1 MEQQQTVMIHFGR
14 EVTGH
19 LDSVLSREWLV
30 TNGLGGY
37 AMGSVSGART
47 RRYHS
52 LLTAS
57 LQPPTQRTLMVAG
70 LDAWIDIN
78 GRRSPLAT
86 HEWAAGVVLP
96 DGYRH
101 LESFHLDG
109 AIPTFVWTLGDVQII
124 QRIWM
129 AYRQNT
135 TYVTYTYAR
144 GASSV
149 RLMLKPL
156 CAYRDHHGVTQGGYP
171 VDVRLADERPW
182 PSGQALTVRAN
193 NERVTVPVRPVRIIT
208 NRGSVTTASEWWW
221 SFHLAQEKKRGMDN
235 QEDLFSAGTINAE
248 LALHDTL
255 ALAFTIEQ
263 ETPLDWETALQ
274 AERERQGA
282 LLLQA
287 DLDEAPP
294 WIRQL
299 ALAADQFIVTRNIG
313 SVPGTSILAGYPWF
327 SDWGRDTMIALPG
340 LTLAVGRQDEAAA
353 VLRTFAQYVD
363 QGMLPNRF
371 PDEGRAP
378 EYNTVDATLWYFQA
392 VYALARHA
400 GLDHPAVRE
409 LYPVL
414 VDILDWHC
422 QGTRF
427 NIGCDTS
434 DGLLYAGEPGVQLTW
449 MDAKIDEWVVTPRI
463 GKPVEINALWVNALR
478 IAAELGAYLDDRAA
492 SERFGQ
498 MAERAHASFN
508 ARFWYS
514 GGYLYDVIDGPEGD
528 DPTLRPNQIFAVS
541 LPFELLDEQR
551 ARAVVD
557 ICAREL
563 VTSYGLRSLA
573 PDETDYVGHYGGDR
587 IQRDGCY
594 HQGTVWS
601 WLLGPFV
608 SAHFKVYGD
617 AEAAYSYLKPLGDHL
632 KSHGL
637 GTISEIFDGDP
648 PHTPRGAIAQAWS
661 VAEVLRV
668 WRELGPALALSG
680 LPDTVRIGA

>member
-1 MEQQQTVMIHFGR
+1 M
-14 EVTGH
+14 
-19 LDSVLSREWLV
+19 
-30 TNGLGGY
+30 
-37 AMGSVSGART
+37 
-47 RRYHS
+47 
-52 LLTAS
+52 
-57 LQPPTQRTLMVAG
+57 
-70 LDAWIDIN
+70 
-78 GRRSPLAT
+78 
-86 HEWAAGVVLP
+86 
-96 DGYRH
+96 
-101 LESFHLDG
+101 
-109 AIPTFVWTLGDVQII
+109 
-124 QRIWM
+124 
-129 AYRQNT
+129 
-135 TYVTYTYAR
+135 
-144 GASSV
+144 
-149 RLMLKPL
+149 
-156 CAYRDHHGVTQGGYP
+156 
-171 VDVRLADERPW
+171 
-182 PSGQALTVRAN
+182 
-193 NERVTVPVRPVRIIT
+193 PVRPVRIIT

-248 LALHDTL
+248 LALYDTL

-371 PDEGRAP
+371 RTKAARRNTTPSTYAVVLPGRIRPGPARRTGSRQSASC
-378 EYNTVDATLWYFQA
+378 TVWSTFWTGTVRARASTSAAT
-392 VYALARHA
+392 
-400 GLDHPAVRE
+400 HPTA
-409 LYPVL
+409 
-414 VDILDWHC
+414 C
-422 QGTRF
+422 STRASR
-427 NIGCDTS
+427 GP
-434 DGLLYAGEPGVQLTW
+434 AHR

-463 GKPVEINALWVNALR
+463 GKPVESTRCGSTRCASPPSSAPSGRSRGV
-478 IAAELGAYLDDRAA
+478 GAFRAD
-492 SERFGQ
+492 G
-498 MAERAHASFN
+498 RARPRQFQP
-508 ARFWYS
+508 RFWYS

-528 DPTLRPNQIFAVS
+528 DHAAPHPDLRGIAAVRTARRTAGARRRRY
-541 LPFELLDEQR
+541 LR
-551 ARAVVD
+551 AKA
-557 ICAREL
+557 

-573 PDETDYVGHYGGDR
+573 PDGQITSGTTAATGSARRLLPSGHRLVVAARAICKRPLQGLRRCGSRLQLPQAVGR
-587 IQRDGCY
+587 PSQ
-594 HQGTVWS
+594 
-601 WLLGPFV
+601 
-608 SAHFKVYGD
+608 
-617 AEAAYSYLKPLGDHL
+617 
-632 KSHGL
+632 SHGL
-637 GTISEIFDGDP
+637 GNISEIFDGDP